1 MNFETP
7 PSRVQEMASGPLPLL
22 SQGSDEAARLRLR
35 RNRIVAT
42 GLLVAMGV
50 IFVITRMVPEP
61 GFATLLIQSGAEAG
75 MVGGLADWFAVT
87 ALFRHP
93 LGLPIPHT
101 AIVPSNKDRI
111 GRTLGRF
118 VERNFLTSE
127 ALLIKLG
134 QMEVGRRIAAWLAAP
149 GNAARISRNVTA
161 ILPYLIHSLRN
172 RDLHDFLQRTLG
184 AQLRRTDFAPLIGR
198 GIRVLTASGET
209 DILFEH
215 AIEVAGRWLN
225 SNRGRIDDL
234 VSQHSRWWIPKA
246 IDRRVAAALVNGT
259 LELLEGLRKPSS
271 EASTRFREVIDGL
284 VNELLE
290 SPDRR
295 ERINGGV
302 RRLLTHPEAQA
313 WLRSVADELA
323 EKTLDDLAQPS
334 SRLQLALAKPISIV
348 ARALATD
355 EVMQRHIDSA
365 AEHLALSLVERY
377 RGEIGSFIAEVV
389 RRWDAKM
396 LTDRIEL
403 VVGSDLQYIRMNG
416 TLVGACVGCLI
427 FVLAR
432 LLG

>member
-1 MNFETP
+1 MNFEAP
-7 PSRVQEMASGPLPLL
+7 SSRVKELASAPLPLL
-22 SQGSDEAARLRLR
+22 SDGSDEAARLRLR

-42 GLLVAMGV
+42 ALLVAMGG
-50 IFVITRMVPEP
+50 IFVATRMVPEP
-61 GFATLLIQSGAEAG
+61 GFTILLIQSGAEAG

-118 VERNFLTSE
+118 VERNFLTPE
-127 ALLIKLG
+127 ALVIKLR
-134 QMEVGRRIAAWLAAP
+134 QMEVGRRVAAWLAAP
-149 GNAARISRNVTA
+149 ATAPLIARSIGAV
-161 ILPYLIHSLRN
+161 LPYLIHSLRN

-184 AQLRRTDFAPLIGR
+184 AQLRQTDFAPLITR

-215 AIEVAGRWLN
+215 AIEVASRWLKK
-225 SNRGRIDDL
+225 NRNRIDEL

-246 IDRRVAAALVNGT
+246 IDRRVAAALVNGM
-259 LELLEGLRKPSS
+259 LELLDGLRKPSS

-290 SPDRR
+290 SSEKR

-302 RRLLTHPEAQA
+302 QRLLAHPEAQA

-323 EKTLDDLAQPS
+323 QKTLDDLAQPS

-348 ARALATD
+348 AHALATD

-365 AEHLALSLVERY
+365 AEHLALSLMSW
-377 RGEIGSFIAEVV
+377 RGEIGSFIADVV

-396 LTDRIEL
+396 LTDRLEL

-427 FVLAR
+427 FVVSR
-432 LLG
+432 LLD

>member
-7 PSRVQEMASGPLPLL
+7 PSRVKALASAPVPLL
-22 SQGSDEAARLRLR
+22 SEGSDEAARLRLR

-42 GLLVAMGV
+42 GLLVVMAV
-50 IFVITRMVPEP
+50 IFVSTRMVPEP
-61 GFATLLIQSGAEAG
+61 GFTTLLIQSGAEAG

-101 AIVPSNKDRI
+101 AIIPSNKDRI
-111 GRTLGRF
+111 GRALGRF

-127 ALLIKLG
+127 ALTSKLRQMQVG
-134 QMEVGRRIAAWLAAP
+134 QRVAAWLAAP
-149 GNAARISRNVTA
+149 ATAPLIARSVTA
-161 ILPYLIHSLRN
+161 MLPYLIHSLRN

-184 AQLRRTDFAPLIGR
+184 AQLRQADFAPLIGR
-198 GIRVLTASGET
+198 GVRALTASGET

-215 AIEVAGRWLN
+215 AIEVASRWLKK
-225 SNRGRIDDL
+225 NRDKIDEL
-234 VSQHSRWWIPKA
+234 VSHHSRWWIPKA
-246 IDRRVAAALVNGT
+246 IDRRVAAALVDGT
-259 LELLEGLRKPSS
+259 LELLSGLRKPTS

-284 VNELLE
+284 VNELLA
-290 SPDRR
+290 SPEKRQ
-295 ERINGGV
+295 RINVGV
-302 RRLLTHPEAQA
+302 QRLLAHPEAQA
-313 WLRSVADELA
+313 WLRSVSEELA
-323 EKTLDDLAQPS
+323 EKTLDDLARPS

-355 EVMQRHIDSA
+355 EVMQRHIDSV
-365 AEHLALSLVERY
+365 AEHLAQSLLGW

-389 RRWDAKM
+389 RNWDTRM
-396 LTDRIEL
+396 LSDRLEL

-427 FVLAR
+427 FVVAR

>member
-1 MNFETP
+1 MTLETP
-7 PSRVQEMASGPLPLL
+7 PSGAPELASATIPLF
-22 SQGSDEAARLRLR
+22 SEGSDEAARQRLR
-35 RNRIVAT
+35 RNRFVAT
-42 GLLVAMGV
+42 ALLAAMGV
-50 IFVITRMVPEP
+50 IFTVTRMIPEP
-61 GFATLLIQSGAEAG
+61 GFATLLVQSGAEAG

-127 ALLIKLG
+127 ALLSRLR
-134 QMEVGRRIAAWLAAP
+134 QMEVGRRVAAWLAAP
-149 GNAARISRNVTA
+149 ATAPLIARSVTA
-161 ILPYLIHSLRN
+161 MLPYLIHSLRN
-172 RDLHDFLQRTLG
+172 RDLHDFLGRTLG
-184 AQLRRTDFAPLIGR
+184 AQLRHTDFAPLIGR
-198 GIRVLTASGET
+198 GIQVLTASGET
-209 DILFEH
+209 DILFEQ
-215 AIEVAGRWLN
+215 AIEVAQRWLKK
-225 SNRGRIDDL
+225 NRNKIDAL
-234 VSQHSRWWIPKA
+234 VTEHSRWWIPKA
-246 IDRRVAAALVNGT
+246 IDRRVAAALVDGT
-259 LELLEGLRKPSS
+259 LELLGGLRKPGG
-271 EASTRFREVIDGL
+271 EASTRFREVIAG
-284 VNELLE
+284 VVHELLE
-290 SPDRR
+290 SPEKR
-295 ERINGGV
+295 ERINAAV
-302 RRLLTHPEAQA
+302 KRLLAHPEAQA

-323 EKTLDDLAQPS
+323 QKTLEDLAQPS
-334 SRLQLALAKPISIV
+334 SRLQLALAKPISIL

-365 AEHLALSLVERY
+365 AEHLALSLISW

-396 LTDRIEL
+396 LTDRLEL

-427 FVLAR
+427 FIGAR